1 MEKSLFYN
9 KIFGVVT
16 TTISLIILRCHLAGT
31 SQTQTPYA
39 TIGIFYNCPPPQAA
53 NAREAETANKIIE
66 FNRIAQNSNE
76 TVSELMDKY
85 LYHVEI
91 DYSTQEWGWLPP
103 QTTET
108 TTTTTQSPKLPN
120 YKYHSFAVC
129 HHEEF
134 LELVTKIFLQKE
146 YSIPRR
152 NNGNNHETTDNTDK
166 NNGNNGNENNLNE
179 TGTINKNTSSDEN
192 RIVYEENILVLFA
205 YVPES
210 MSAALSEIFSF
221 TDFPRLCAP
230 KSCDNRFPL
239 FDIAKYA
246 TFLYQHFERLQ
257 WYDVTLISVVEKG
270 LLHPYHKYYEHSYA
284 LLNTTGRYCLKGRTF
299 QAVVSGEEGKQRKT
313 RLSDEDFANRSRGAI
328 VIFAGEAFLNWFLD
342 ELEKSPLFNN
352 DNNNNNNSNKNNND
366 ADNDNNNNKNKNNN
380 NDDEDNDDNNNNN
393 SNKNDRNNK
402 NIPLVTHD
410 TGNAEGI
417 MWMNLESEERLK
429 FYEALT
435 DHPRVDNN
443 SDINGNINIQRD
455 YGGNILINVGGYFGL
470 VRDKQTVWQ
479 RSFRVYDEMKV
490 NFRPGLGYDSLHP
503 IRCTAD
509 ETTCPPGSFKTYG
522 NDIPGGSSLY
532 DIAHSRRCQLC
543 PDGHIKVSPGDSGC
557 VPCPTVTVSDDLR
570 TICIDPYTYI
580 AHEMSTLEFVLAAV
594 FVLLGGLFS
603 TFGFFVFVVKRDTP
617 VVRSSDI
624 ALSLLHLFALFS
636 VFGLS
641 SVLYTTTSANV
652 SKGHCIARN
661 VVISVFYTLNVALV
675 YTKTEKILA
684 AFLSSVRVTSG
695 EMKRAAAFQAL
706 AIVVFLSITNG
717 LLLTMYKQREP
728 GLAYKIESKDFK
740 DSKDQ
745 ASTMVKIVYRNT
757 AFHTDALFVVLIG
770 FQLVCLAQAF
780 RGRNLPSPMN
790 DAMSVVYA
798 ILITTLVFAV
808 YFPISY
814 FQSTA
819 DKESIQLVVTLINCC
834 VYLVFLYGRK
844 LYVVVLRAE
853 KNTRAYFQQEC
864 FAEMSSHVQANIR
877 HVEGASHG

>member
-1 MEKSLFYN
+1 M
-9 KIFGVVT
+9 
-16 TTISLIILRCHLAGT
+16 
-31 SQTQTPYA
+31 P
-39 TIGIFYNCPPPQAA
+39 
-53 NAREAETANKIIE
+53 
-66 FNRIAQNSNE
+66 RISNE
-76 TVSELMDKY
+76 TISGLIANRLKY
-85 LYHVEI
+85 V
-91 DYSTQEWGWLPP
+91 
-103 QTTET
+103 TTDFGI
-108 TTTTTQSPKLPN
+108 
-120 YKYHSFAVC
+120 YKYHTFAVC

-146 YSIPRR
+146 YSIPRK

-166 NNGNNGNENNLNE
+166 NNVNNGNENNLNE

-210 MSAALSEIFSF
+210 MSTALSEIFSF

-246 TFLYQHFERLQ
+246 TFLYQHLEKLR
-257 WYDVTLISVVEKG
+257 WYDVTLVSVVENG
-270 LLHPYHKYYEHSYA
+270 ILYPYHKYYKHSYA
-284 LLNTTGRYCLKGRTF
+284 LLNATGRYCLKGRTF
-299 QAVVSGEEGKQRKT
+299 HALLSGKEGKQRKT
-313 RLSDEDFANRSRGAI
+313 RLSDEDFDTFVSIVNQSRGAI
-328 VIFAGEAFLNWFLD
+328 VIFAGETFLKWLRD
-342 ELEKSPLFNN
+342 ELERLPLFTSDNK
-352 DNNNNNNSNKNNND
+352 NNNNNNN
-366 ADNDNNNNKNKNNN
+366 
-380 NDDEDNDDNNNNN
+380 
-393 SNKNDRNNK
+393 

-410 TGNAEGI
+410 VGNAEGI
-417 MWMNLESEERLK
+417 IWMNLESEERLK

-455 YGGNILINVGGYFGL
+455 YGGNILKNVGGYFGL

-490 NFRPGLGYDSLHP
+490 NFRPELGYDSLHP
-503 IRCTAD
+503 IRCAAD

-522 NDIPGGSSLY
+522 NDIPDGSSLY

-557 VPCPTVTVSDDLR
+557 VPCPTGTVSDDLR

-580 AHEMSTLEFVLAAV
+580 AHEMSTLEFVLASV

-624 ALSLLHLFALFS
+624 GLSLLHLFALFS

-641 SVLYTTTSANV
+641 NVLYTTTSANV

-661 VVISVFYTLNVALV
+661 VVISVLYTLNVALV
-675 YTKTEKILA
+675 YTKTEKILV

-745 ASTMVKIVYRNT
+745 ASTMVKIVYCNT

-790 DAMSVVYA
+790 DAMSMVYA
-798 ILITTLVFAV
+798 ILITTLAFAV

-814 FQSTA
+814 FQSTV

-844 LYVVVLRAE
+844 LFVVVFRAE

-864 FAEMSSHVQANIR
+864 FAEMSSHVQASIR
-877 HVEGASHG
+877 HVEGASHGFASRRNKVSNF